1 MSRLLYGMS
10 SAVMAFAIVD
20 FLAAHGHLVKPSPEW
35 RWPEVGASLLFLV
48 LSVVTEKTDAR

>member
-1 MSRLLYGMS
+1 MS